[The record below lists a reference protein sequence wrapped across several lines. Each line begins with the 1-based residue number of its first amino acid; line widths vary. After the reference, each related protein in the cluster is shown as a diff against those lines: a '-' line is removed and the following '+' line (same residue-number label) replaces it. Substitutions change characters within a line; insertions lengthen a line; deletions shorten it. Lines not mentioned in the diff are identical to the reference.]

1 MRRLAAGVLLAATA
15 GLGGCLAPRH
25 ERPQAPVPATYAVDD
40 AGDAAAGTP
49 APGLAWRDFIDD
61 PRLEALIGLACPL
74 TVWEDALRGHTDER
88 SFVARVLHAVIFHD
102 FPEWVF
108 TAAYVAFAA
117 VTIATNRVVPMD
129 GWPSRGRP

>member
-1 MRRLAAGVLLAATA
+1 MAWAADLVLVVHAAFVLFVTGGFALIWLGHWRRWGWIGNRAFRSVHLAAVTFVA
-15 GLGGCLAPRH
+15 
-25 ERPQAPVPATYAVDD
+25 
-40 AGDAAAGTP
+40 
-49 APGLAWRDFIDD
+49 I
-61 PRLEALIGLACPL
+61 EALIGLACPL